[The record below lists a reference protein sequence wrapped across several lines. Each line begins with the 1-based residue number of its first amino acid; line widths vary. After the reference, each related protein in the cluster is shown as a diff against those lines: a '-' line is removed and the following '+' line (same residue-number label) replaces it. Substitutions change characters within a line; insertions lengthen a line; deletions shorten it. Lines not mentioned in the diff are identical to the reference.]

1 MSLGANEASLEMAE
15 LEAFR
20 DMYAAVPPDAAG
32 TLGVGTLEIGGAL
45 CMAVTALP
53 GARTFN
59 RVAGL
64 GMGGDVENSHVDA
77 IVAFYAS
84 LRTSYVVSLSPS
96 ARAAGV
102 EQRLRARGYE
112 PDYPWMK
119 FARPVSELPEAKT
132 ELRVERVGPD
142 RGADF
147 GRVVAAGFG
156 LPDAVGN
163 WCAALAGRPGWHC
176 FVAYEGDDP
185 AGSGALFVEG
195 TTGWLGMGATMPDHR
210 RKGAQGAILAARI
223 AAAAEAG
230 CDVVSTETGAVEDGR
245 PSNSYRNILRSG
257 FEETYERPNLRN
269 PEGG

>member
-1 MSLGANEASLEMAE
+1 MSLGAHEARLENAE

-20 DMYAAVPPDAAG
+20 DMYDAVPPGPAG
-32 TLGVGTLEIGGAL
+32 ALGVGTLEIGGAL

-64 GMGGDVENSHVDA
+64 GVAAAVEDSHLDA
-77 IVAFYAS
+77 IGAFYTS
-84 LRTSYVVSLSPS
+84 LRTGYVISLAPGEGRE
-96 ARAAGV
+96 ALER
-102 EQRLRARGYE
+102 RLVGRGYE
-112 PDYPWMK
+112 PDYAWMK
-119 FARPVSELPEAKT
+119 FARPVGELPEVRT
-132 ELRVERVGPD
+132 DLRVEAVGAE

-156 LPDAVGN
+156 LPPAVGE
-163 WCAALAGRPGWHC
+163 WCAALPGRPGWHC
-176 FVAYEGDDP
+176 FVAYDGDEP
-185 AGSGALFVEG
+185 AGSGALFVDG
-195 TTGWLGMGATMPDHR
+195 TTGWLGMGATAPDHR

-230 CDVVSTETGAVEDGR
+230 CDVVSTETGAVEEDR

-257 FEETYERPNLRN
+257 FTETYERPNLRN